1 MPALLSYVAAVIG
14 TVAALLVGTTLWT
27 TLQYNSRVAGARKA
41 QKSKAADVPVIPY
54 TIPILGSTIAFSTQ
68 KIGTFWTWLAAETR
82 RRGIETIAILL
93 NGKVTH
99 FVHTPNGVLDTF
111 KARQLTRYKLD
122 RQLGRNC
129 LGMSKEDAEKA
140 FPEDLD
146 AKTQL
151 TTERI
156 HSNMLLAP
164 SAVNALTTKFMEV
177 FEARLDGMQ
186 LGEGGLEIDLYAWLR
201 DQLFHASTTALCGSK
216 LLEMFPHL
224 EEDFWHW
231 DDGLLA
237 MLFGTPRLFARQA
250 YTARDKLV
258 DQLEQWL
265 SAGYAAG
272 KGHVDDDWEPN
283 FGSKVVRK
291 RHDYYKQQGMS
302 MHAQAGADLIFLG
315 GIISNA
321 IPATGWMLM
330 HILSPTNP
338 PELLSWVMDELRSAQ
353 QADGSIDVPT
363 LLSMPLL
370 NSMFHETLRLYI
382 DLPVVRQ
389 VDANANVGSHIMN
402 KDEMVMVPSWLSHR
416 NPEHFAKPEAFDP
429 ARFLIDD
436 PETGK
441 MKFSINGLNGKYFP
455 FGGGHYMCPGRTF
468 AKQEVLGS
476 IAVLLLNFDTEVIGF
491 VKRSGNETVD
501 AGKDAAAFPKLKEG
515 FAGNVVV
522 GLDGDMRVKLHRK
535 PRTNN

>member
-1 MPALLSYVAAVIG
+1 MLTMPAILLYVATVIG
-14 TVAALLVGTTLWT
+14 TVLALLIGNTLWT
-27 TLQYNSRVAGARKA
+27 TLRYNNRIVGARKA
-41 QKSKAADVPVIPY
+41 SKDKPADVPVIPY
-54 TIPILGSTIAFSTQ
+54 TLPILGSTIAFSTQ
-68 KIGTFWTWLAAETR
+68 KVGTFWTWLAAETHR
-82 RRGIETIAILL
+82 QSMDAVAILL
-93 NGKVTH
+93 NGKITH
-99 FVHTPNGVLDTF
+99 LVHSQTGVLDVF
-111 KARQLTRYKLD
+111 RARQLSRFKLD
-122 RQLGRNC
+122 QQLGRNC

-177 FEARLDGMQ
+177 FEARLESVKPGDD
-186 LGEGGLEIDLYAWLR
+186 GLEIDLYAWLR

-216 LLEMFPHL
+216 LLEMFP
-224 EEDFWHW
+224 EMQEDFWHW

-237 MLFGTPRLFARQA
+237 MLFGTPRLFALQA
-250 YTARDKLV
+250 YASRDKLV
-258 DQLEQWL
+258 SQLEQWL

-272 KGHVDDDWEPN
+272 NIEEDKDWEPS
-283 FGSKVVRK
+283 FGAKVVRK

-302 MHAQAGADLIFLG
+302 LHAQAGADLIFLG
-315 GIISNA
+315 GILSNA

-338 PELLSWVMDELRSAQ
+338 PELFSWVMDELKSAQ
-353 QADGSIDVPT
+353 QADGSVDVPT
-363 LLSMPLL
+363 LVSMPLL

-382 DLPVVRQ
+382 DLLVVRQ
-389 VDANANVGSHIMN
+389 VDASATLGPHIVS

-416 NPEHFAKPEAFDP
+416 NAENFVKPGAFDP
-429 ARFLIDD
+429 ARFLVED

-441 MKFSINGLNGKYFP
+441 LKFSINGLNGKYFP

-476 IAVLLLNFDTEVIGF
+476 IAVLLLNFDVEVVEF
-491 VKRSGNETVD
+491 VKKSGSGTLGAGND
-501 AGKDAAAFPKLKEG
+501 ADAFPRLKEG

-522 GLDGDMRVKLHRK
+522 GLEGDMRVKIRRK
-535 PRTNN
+535 L